1 MKIRRATIEDIN
13 IIAKYNYNLA
23 FETEDK
29 KLDMNI
35 LTNGVK
41 ALIEDENKGIY
52 HVCEIDGK
60 IVGQIMYT
68 FEWSD
73 WRNGT
78 FLWIQSV
85 YVDKN
90 YRGKGVFKTLYN
102 HIKNIC
108 DKDKNI
114 CGIRLYV
121 ERENY
126 VAQKTYKSLGM
137 EECNYYMYEYEK

>member
-1 MKIRRATIEDIN
+1 MEIRRATLEDIN

-35 LTNGVK
+35 LTKGVK
-41 ALIEDENKGIY
+41 RLIEDESKGVY
-52 HVCEIDGK
+52 YVCEIDGK

-68 FEWSD
+68 YEWSD

-85 YVDKN
+85 YVNKEN
-90 YRGKGVFKTLYN
+90 RGIGVFKALYN
-102 HIKNIC
+102 YIKDMWNKIIC
-108 DKDKNI
+108 
-114 CGIRLYV
+114 
-121 ERENY
+121 
-126 VAQKTYKSLGM
+126 
-137 EECNYYMYEYEK
+137 